1 MENKAHGLRRYF
13 ERDRFLSD
21 LDEQGENLSMT
32 TSTHGQVEH
41 INPEGLSKNPA
52 FTQVIAVTGPAKT
65 IYIGGQDA
73 VDASGAIVGKGDIK
87 VQVEQVFKNLQT
99 ALTASGADLEH
110 VIKWS
115 IYIVQG
121 QALRPGFEVS
131 QRIWGGRPNPP
142 AITVMFVAGL
152 ANPDFLVEVDAIA
165 VVPEQ

>member
-1 MENKAHGLRRYF
+1 MSSHERSAMSAAAHRQKLDKRG
-13 ERDRFLSD
+13 ERF
-21 LDEQGENLSMT
+21 NMT
-32 TSTHGQVEH
+32 TSTPGQVQY
-41 INPEGLSKNPA
+41 INPDDLSKNPA
-52 FTQVIAVTGPAKT
+52 FTQVVAVTGTVKT

-73 VDASGAIVGKGDIK
+73 VDAPGAIVGTGDIK
-87 VQVEQVFKNLQT
+87 VQVEQVFRNLQT

-121 QALRPGFEVS
+121 QPLRPGFEVS

-165 VVPEQ
+165 VVPEP